1 MSCVMVGMAMRECGS
16 ESKSIVSDLVSVS
29 VGHKLMAL
37 LLERSRLIIPQL
49 ALIKT

>member
-1 MSCVMVGMAMRECGS
+1 MVGMAMMRDCRS
-16 ESKSIVSDLVSVS
+16 ESKNIVSDLVSVS
-29 VGHKLMAL
+29 GGHKLMSL